1 MSEEN
6 YVEARLNIV
15 KFNEVGDYVKGTLV
29 GVTQQTTPDIYGK
42 LSTMYT
48 VKVKTGEFLGSAK
61 NPKTGKIDLDK
72 EKTVLDEGSEWT
84 FFANG
89 IVVQKMKS
97 VKLGQKFMI
106 KFTELKPTTK
116 GNDAKIKV
124 VYPAVDGHDKPVM
137 DEEWLKEKEQENS
150 FGSFDTP
157 TS

>member
-1 MSEEN
+1 MAEEI
-6 YVEARLNIV
+6 YQEARLNVI
-15 KFNEVGDYVKGTLV
+15 KFNEVGDYVKGTLISV
-29 GVTQQTTPDIYGK
+29 MAQTTPDIYGK

-48 VKVKTGEFLGSAK
+48 VKVKDGSFLGSAK

-72 EKTVLDEGSEWT
+72 EKTILEEGSEWT

-106 KFTELKPTTK
+106 KFSELKPTTK

-124 VYPAVDGHDKPVM
+124 VYPAVDGHGKPVM
-137 DEEWLKEKEQENS
+137 DEEWVKEQGGDTT
-150 FGSFDTP
+150 FGSFDTV
-157 TS
+157 

>member
-15 KFNEVGDYVKGTLV
+15 KFNEVGDFVKGTLTDV
-29 GVTQQTTPDIYGK
+29 MQQTTPDIYGK

-48 VKVKTGEFLGSAK
+48 VKVKEGSFLGSAK

-72 EKTVLDEGSEWT
+72 EKTVCGEGEDWT

-97 VKLGQKFMI
+97 VRLGQKFMI

-124 VYPAVDGHDKPVM
+124 VYPAVDGHGAPVM
-137 DEEWLKEKEQENS
+137 DEEWLKENKRGEE
-150 FGSFDTP
+150 FGTFDEK
-157 TS
+157 

>member
-6 YVEARLNIV
+6 YVEAKLQTV
-15 KFNEVGDYVKGTLV
+15 KFNEIGDFVKGTLT
-29 GVTQQTTPDIYGK
+29 GVMTQTTPDIYGK
-42 LSTMYT
+42 LSTMYN
-48 VKVKTGEFLGSAK
+48 VKVKEGEFLGSAK

-72 EKTVLDEGSEWT
+72 ERTKLEEGSDWT

-97 VKLGQKFMI
+97 VRLGQKFMI

-124 VYPAVDGHDKPVM
+124 VYPAVDGHGVPVM
-137 DEEWLKEKEQENS
+137 DEEWLKSQEVDNS
-150 FGSFDTP
+150 FGSFDEP
-157 TS
+157 AK